1 MTLTIREKDGTDSP
15 REISVEE
22 ALEKIR
28 EMDFPRGLLFERQLG
43 LALNQMGSF
52 DSRSGEYIAFERKAK
67 EKRRQVLRGEVE
79 FPSG

>member
-1 MTLTIREKDGTDSP
+1 MTLTACDKGRTDSP

-28 EMDFPRGLLFERQLG
+28 EMDFPRGLLFERKLD
-43 LALNQMGSF
+43 LALSQIGSF
-52 DSRSGEYIAFERKAK
+52 DPRSAEYLRFERKAK

-79 FPSG
+79 APRE